1 MMMSTNPL
9 NANPREEIMRIKT
22 LSAFLTAVLLLF
34 CGLQGCAGITSG
46 PSSYEAYT
54 NVYLQ
59 NNIHGYTRGTNY
71 HASYANYVQPDTGH
85 FIIPVNTA
93 VSIGKWRGGFTITR
107 RDSGQQVYF
116 EYRAGNMAGMSIE
129 EYLNIITG
137 PQQVNLNA
145 YGATDRKGINDG
157 RVLNGMTKDGVRIAW
172 GYPAR
177 HRTPSLEDNVWTYWR
192 NRWVTTAVTFSNG
205 KVIEVR

>member
-1 MMMSTNPL
+1 
-9 NANPREEIMRIKT
+9 MRIK
-22 LSAFLTAVLLLF
+22 SIVLLLTSVLLVLI
-34 CGLQGCAGITSG
+34 GLQGCAGITSG
-46 PSSYEAYT
+46 PSAYDAYS

-59 NNIHGYTRGTNY
+59 NNIHGYTRGTDY

-85 FIIPVNTA
+85 FVVPVNTA
-93 VSIGKWRGGFTITR
+93 VSIGKWRGGFIITR
-107 RDSGQQVYF
+107 QDTGQKIYF
-116 EYRAGNMAGMSIE
+116 EYRSGNMAGMSIE

-137 PQQVNLNA
+137 PQKVNLANL
-145 YGATDRKGINDG
+145 GATDRKGIKEG
-157 RVLNGMTKDGVRIAW
+157 RALKGMTKKGVRTAW

-192 NRWVTTAVTFSNG
+192 NRWVMKSVTFSNG